1 MSNNSF
7 TFLIIDDQ
15 FRSEVLILSTN
26 NDATVPTI
34 TNAAGDVDRDFY
46 FSIDND
52 AEVSRSCS
60 IVWNNQLYIFG
71 GKSMKTQI
79 SKVTNC
85 RLERVGELAFNHAFG
100 ACTNVADD
108 RIYLCFDEKNAKKC
122 RVGSSPMGSFT
133 EITSSHNAHK
143 WTRIAT
149 NNGELNFQRVK
160 Y

>member
-26 NDATVPTI
+26 NDATVPII

-79 SKVTNC
+79 SKVSNC

-122 RVGSSPMGSFT
+122 RVGSTPLGQFN
-133 EITSSHNAHK
+133 EINPSHYDHRA
-143 WTRIAT
+143 TRIAT
-149 NNGELNFQRVK
+149 DDSELNFV
-160 Y
+160 